1 MTRNIAVQGTSIALA
16 LAVFAPP
23 ASVADTPE
31 QALAT
36 SYTVLVGFPMGEP
49 AASAGVLLVPGTV
62 IPVDPAAPAP
72 DLADLPQVVQESL
85 TFARVVDKLWRT
97 FRLDPSRKLQQGR
110 YVEAGLAKGVDLP
123 APSETD
129 VRLTAELVGFNQSV
143 ATFRVVFRQGEQV
156 LADSTVNVNRG
167 GRAVVGGMD
176 GASAPYI
183 FVVVEPDPPRSRP
196 VPFDRQAG
204 ITEPVAVDK
213 APPVYPK
220 AAKEEG
226 VQGIVLLSATL
237 DTQGTP
243 RDIRV
248 LQSPDPRLTEAALQA
263 ARQWRWEPARRSD
276 GTPIPVYFTLT
287 FNFRLH

>member
-1 MTRNIAVQGTSIALA
+1 
-16 LAVFAPP
+16 
-23 ASVADTPE
+23 
-31 QALAT
+31 
-36 SYTVLVGFPMGEP
+36 MGEP

-97 FRLDPSRKLQQGR
+97 FRLDPSRQLQQGR
-110 YVEAGLAKGVDLP
+110 YVQAALGEVLDLP
-123 APSETD
+123 APPEAD
-129 VRLTAELVGFNQSV
+129 VRLTAEMVGFSDSV
-143 ATFRVVFRQGEQV
+143 ATYRVTFRQGDQV

-196 VPFDRQAG
+196 VPYDKKAG
-204 ITEPVAVDK
+204 ITEPVATQK

-220 AAKEEG
+220 DAKQEG
-226 VQGIVLLSATL
+226 VQGLVLLSAAL
-237 DTQGTP
+237 DTQGVP
-243 RDIRV
+243 LDIRV
-248 LQSPDPRLTEAALQA
+248 LHSSDPRLAEAALQA
-263 ARQWRWEPARRSD
+263 ARQWRWKPARRAD
-276 GTPIPVYFTLT
+276 GTPIAVYFTLT
-287 FNFRLH
+287 FNFRLQ